1 VRTVKVSTAPGFGQ
15 YVANAA
21 LTGPRGATGVR
32 ILRAYATLKAAYPPG
47 DRLEALQRARKIA
60 LRQSVVR

>member
-1 VRTVKVSTAPGFGQ
+1 
-15 YVANAA
+15 
-21 LTGPRGATGVR
+21 VR

-47 DRLEALQRARKIA
+47 DRLEALQRARKIV